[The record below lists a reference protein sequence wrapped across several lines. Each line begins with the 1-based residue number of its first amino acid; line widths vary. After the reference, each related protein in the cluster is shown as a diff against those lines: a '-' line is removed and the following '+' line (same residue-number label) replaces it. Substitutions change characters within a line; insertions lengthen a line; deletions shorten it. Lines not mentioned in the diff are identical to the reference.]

1 MSLRFEER
9 LHTIVEKVIPEHRL
23 RTQQEVASVFQ
34 AGGHSF
40 DSLFRLI
47 QDPAA
52 SIDIRCTA
60 CWIAGRLGNLR
71 AVKALLVALG
81 AQEPELRAQAAI
93 SLGELQSKE
102 GIPFL
107 LTCMLNDP
115 DIEVRTSATYGLGLF
130 FEDRTEP
137 AQEQVT
143 QTLISVLSNERESP
157 KVRGQAAEALAN
169 RGDHQALFPLQ
180 TALDDAS
187 VEVRFWAVFA
197 LGQLGDPYALTAL
210 ERVAATDQ
218 AVLPGWWSISKEA
231 RDAIQQI
238 QERQSDENRER

>member
-1 MSLRFEER
+1 
-9 LHTIVEKVIPEHRL
+9 
-23 RTQQEVASVFQ
+23 
-34 AGGHSF
+34 
-40 DSLFRLI
+40 
-47 QDPAA
+47 
-52 SIDIRCTA
+52 
-60 CWIAGRLGNLR
+60 
-71 AVKALLVALG
+71 VKALLVALG